1 MSVETEIL
9 EALSAD
15 TALMALLGAAG
26 KIMSGN
32 LEKRLSLPPP
42 LLLVEV
48 LRGEPEIVG
57 EEGII
62 VDHWNSR
69 IWILVEGS
77 ASSLEEAVEAVM
89 ELLRFSR
96 TTTRRVDAGR
106 VEQEWLE
113 MGFIGAR
120 MRI

>member
-1 MSVETEIL
+1 MESEIL
-9 EALSAD
+9 EALAAD
-15 TALMALLGAAG
+15 TAVMARLGAAG

-32 LEKRLSLPPP
+32 LDKRLPLPPP

-62 VDHWNSR
+62 VDRWNSK
-69 IWILVEGS
+69 IWLIMEGS
-77 ASSLEEAVEAVM
+77 ASALEEAVEAVM
-89 ELLRFSR
+89 ERFCFSR

-106 VEQEWLE
+106 IEQEWLE
-113 MGFIGAR
+113 MGFTSAR